1 MCKVALITDCFLLLL
16 LCQMIPILNG
26 GIILDCHPDP
36 MATME
41 QCHSRGCVWQASSEP
56 NVPWCR
62 FFDNPQDPHFA
73 GYEIT
78 SNDHFTETVSPY
90 FVANLKRKP
99 TPTLFGDDFHQAL
112 MKVESLSD
120 SIISITFTSNHSVDA
135 AGHHVHHVHLDTA
148 LNNFRQAVL
157 NKAPVDPLYRLYL
170 DQDPF
175 GFAIVRN
182 KTGRVLVDSRNLP
195 GFTLAEQYSQL
206 TFKVPSED
214 LYGLGENVHEQLKHN
229 FQWRRWTMMAR
240 DHPPEGG
247 PSNLYGVHPFY
258 LCMEDEEGNA
268 HGVFI
273 FNTHAMDVTLQP
285 DPSVVT
291 FRTIGGS
298 LQLFVMLGPTPAQVV
313 SQYLTLVGNPNFPP
327 YWSLGFHLSRFGY
340 KNLTMLAEVVERNRN
355 ANIPQDGQ
363 FLDIDYMKNRMD
375 FVVDDDNFKNLNNFV
390 DQLHQQY
397 QMKLIPIID
406 PGIPSQPEQPY
417 EPVEHGLKMD
427 IFIKDA
433 NTGQPLEGIVWPGKT
448 YWPDFTN
455 PDTVTYWT
463 YFLKRFH
470 KTVSFDGIWIDMNEP
485 ANFVDGSTSGCTQNK
500 LNQPPYN
507 PVAGNILEKTI
518 CMDADQYLGKHYH
531 LHNIYGLSESIVT
544 HTALSNI
551 IPGKRPFILSRS
563 TFSGSGQFANHW
575 SGDNWSQ
582 WSHMRWSI
590 INMLEFQLFG
600 IPMTGSDICGFNG
613 NADEELC
620 LRWSQL
626 GAFYPFSRNHNT
638 DNSDVDQDPA
648 SWSPETTAAIRKVLL
663 LRYSLLPYLYT
674 LFFWA
679 HFVGATVVRPLFF
692 EYPADKTARTIDDQF
707 LWGSSL
713 MIVPILEPYSTLR
726 EAYFPAGRW
735 YNLTSLEEVEIESE
749 YRNRTVYI
757 GKQNIGLFFKGGSI
771 IPWQIPVN
779 NTHWSRQ
786 NPINLLICLDEEQ
799 RAVGNLFWDDGEAY
813 DSVVE
818 NKHTLVDLKFEET
831 RKFQLTAV
839 HYYTEL
845 TVDKVVVLGLQGGLP
860 AGATLDGQ
868 RLPSKHFQ
876 IDPDKT
882 ILSLLHLNI
891 TFSASSF
898 VHLIELECYLP
909 LKAAKPEVSEH
920 SRFHFLFSNKSSA
933 TMTAN
938 CSLDDIDLNAL
949 RDPAGIFDL
958 IEVVG
963 NGTYGQVYKDEEEE
977 IKLEINVLK
986 KYSHHRNIAT
996 YYGAFIKKQPSSTGK
1011 GDQLW
1016 LVMEYCGTKGLSLKE
1031 EWIAY
1036 VCREILRGLAH
1047 LHANKVIH
1055 RDIKGQNVLLTDNAE
1070 VKLVDFGVS
1079 AQLDRT
1085 VGRRNTFIGTPY
1097 WMAPEVIACDENP
1110 DATYDSRSDLWSL
1123 GITSLEMAE
1132 GQPPLCDMH
1141 PMRALFLIPRN
1152 APPRLRST
1160 KRWSKKFH
1168 SFVET
1173 VLVKDYH
1180 QRPYTEQLLRHPFI
1194 RDLPT
1199 ERQVRIAIKDHLDR
1213 HRRLTRRDH
1222 TEYEYSGS
1230 EEEEEEE
1237 DQSRAEINERSSKGS
1252 DGPPTSVLPVQ
1263 DDNTLRKNFLK
1274 LQEGRSL
1281 FESPAP
1287 QSVKRQPRPTAGVA
1301 RLGAAATRAL
1311 APKSRHAHQYVAPNF
1326 KYTKYG
1332 PSPEQQDVNKH
1343 HMQVKH
1349 RPLSQH
1355 SHHHDNVAAAAKV
1368 RYRQSAGGK
1377 CGNSSRD
1384 VERRSDRPRSH
1395 RHPSP
1400 PSMSPKLLLFS
1411 NFEMNNVLYNLGSAV
1426 GVGSVLAQNLQRKHS
1441 APVLNRRP
1449 EDLDQ
1454 LAAELSQMGNIK
1466 SVVNKGKSTAMNSES
1481 PPVPPPRD
1489 ASISS
1494 SALLQESSK
1503 EMEINGNDD
1512 DLATVT
1518 ASEPKFD
1525 DIGQRTAFASSPQ
1538 FGSSSSSGGELDS
1551 AERAQAL
1558 SRRSSTV
1565 LPDLLPKNKVS
1576 SNVTQGNSNE
1586 ALSTSSTPPPPNAL
1600 QKKEKSFIVFGFG
1613 SGAAGVGAGGS
1624 TVERPTRTQREIADV
1639 NVNVNPASSQSE
1651 NSVPEIRKYK
1661 KKFSSE
1667 VLCAALWGVNLL
1679 IGTDSGLVLLD
1690 RSGQGKVYH
1699 LINRRRFDQM
1709 TVLEGQNI
1717 LVTISGKK
1725 RRIRVYYLSWLKQ
1738 KILRSEGS
1746 FGQLTHQPL
1755 IVDLTVEE
1763 NARLKVLYGSSEGFH
1778 AIDLDSASIYDIHV
1792 PTHVQGFIVPH
1803 CIVILPNTNG
1813 MQLLLCYDNE
1823 GVYVN
1828 TYGKMTK
1835 NVVLQWGEMPT
1846 SVAYISTGQIMGWGN
1861 KAIEIRSV
1869 ETGHLDGVF
1878 MHKKAQKLKFLC
1890 DRNDKVFFSSAK
1902 GGGSCQIYFMT
1913 LNKPGMPNW

>member
-16 LCQMIPILNG
+16 LCQTIPILNG

-78 SNDHFTETVSPY
+78 SNDHFTETVAPY

-135 AGHHVHHVHLDTA
+135 AGHHVHHVHLNTA

-182 KTGRVLVDSRNLP
+182 KTGRVLIDSRNLP

-206 TFKVPSED
+206 AFKVPSED

-229 FQWRRWTMMAR
+229 FQWRRWTMMAS
-240 DHPPEGG
+240 DHPPEGS

-291 FRTIGGS
+291 FRTIGGP

-507 PVAGNILEKTI
+507 PTAGNILEKTI

-735 YNLTSLEEVEIESE
+735 YNLTSLEEVEIGSE

-779 NTHWSRQ
+779 NTHWSRR

-868 RLPSKHFQ
+868 RLPSKHFH
-876 IDPDKT
+876 IDKT

-1332 PSPEQQDVNKH
+1332 PSPEQQDLNKH

-1613 SGAAGVGAGGS
+1613 SGAAGVGAGGT

>member
-1 MCKVALITDCFLLLL
+1 MCKLDDCFVLLLL
-16 LCQMIPILNG
+16 FQTVHILNA
-26 GIILDCHPDP
+26 IILDCHPDP

-41 QCHSRGCVWQASSEP
+41 RCQSRGCVWQASTEP
-56 NVPWCR
+56 DVPWCR
-62 FFDNPQDPHFA
+62 FFDNPKDPHFA

-78 SNDHFTETVSPY
+78 SNKHFIEAVAPF
-90 FVANLKRKP
+90 FVANLKRKT
-99 TPTLFGDDFHQAL
+99 TPTLF
-112 MKVESLSD
+112 
-120 SIISITFTSNHSVDA
+120 
-135 AGHHVHHVHLDTA
+135 
-148 LNNFRQAVL
+148 
-157 NKAPVDPLYRLYL
+157 
-170 DQDPF
+170 
-175 GFAIVRN
+175 
-182 KTGRVLVDSRNLP
+182 
-195 GFTLAEQYSQL
+195 
-206 TFKVPSED
+206 
-214 LYGLGENVHEQLKHN
+214 
-229 FQWRRWTMMAR
+229 
-240 DHPPEGG
+240 
-247 PSNLYGVHPFY
+247 
-258 LCMEDEEGNA
+258 
-268 HGVFI
+268 
-273 FNTHAMDVTLQP
+273 
-285 DPSVVT
+285 
-291 FRTIGGS
+291 
-298 LQLFVMLGPTPAQVV
+298 
-313 SQYLTLVGNPNFPP
+313 
-327 YWSLGFHLSRFGY
+327 
-340 KNLTMLAEVVERNRN
+340 
-355 ANIPQDGQ
+355 
-363 FLDIDYMKNRMD
+363 
-375 FVVDDDNFKNLNNFV
+375 
-390 DQLHQQY
+390 
-397 QMKLIPIID
+397 
-406 PGIPSQPEQPY
+406 
-417 EPVEHGLKMD
+417 
-427 IFIKDA
+427 
-433 NTGQPLEGIVWPGKT
+433 
-448 YWPDFTN
+448 
-455 PDTVTYWT
+455 
-463 YFLKRFH
+463 
-470 KTVSFDGIWIDMNEP
+470 
-485 ANFVDGSTSGCTQNK
+485 
-500 LNQPPYN
+500 
-507 PVAGNILEKTI
+507 
-518 CMDADQYLGKHYH
+518 
-531 LHNIYGLSESIVT
+531 
-544 HTALSNI
+544 
-551 IPGKRPFILSRS
+551 
-563 TFSGSGQFANHW
+563 GSGQFANHW

-638 DNSDVDQDPA
+638 DDSDVAQDPA

-692 EYPADKTARTIDDQF
+692 EYPTDKTARTVDDQF

-713 MIVPILEPYSTLR
+713 MIVPILEPHSTLR

-735 YNLTSLEEVEIESE
+735 YNLTSLKEVELNRSQD
-749 YRNRTVYI
+749 RNQTVYI
-757 GKQNIGLFFKGGSI
+757 GKQNIGLFYKGGSI

-779 NTHWSRQ
+779 NTYWSRQ
-786 NPINLLICLDEEQ
+786 NAINLLICLDEEQ
-799 RAVGNLFWDDGEAY
+799 RATGSLFWDDGEAY
-813 DSVVE
+813 DSVLE

-831 RKFQLTAV
+831 RKLQLTAV
-839 HYYTEL
+839 NHYTAL

-860 AGATLDGQ
+860 AGATKDGQ

-876 IDPDKT
+876 IDTDKA
-882 ILSLLHLNI
+882 I
-891 TFSASSF
+891 
-898 VHLIELECYLP
+898 ECYLP

-920 SRFHFLFSNKSSA
+920 SRFHFSFSKSCT

-1016 LVMEYCGTKGLSLKE
+1016 LVMEYCGAGSVTDLVKCTKGLSLKE

-1230 EEEEEEE
+1230 EEEDEE
-1237 DQSRAEINERSSKGS
+1237 DQSRAELNERSSKGS
-1252 DGPPTSVLPVQ
+1252 DGPATSVLPVQ

-1274 LQEGRSL
+1274 LQEGRPL

-1332 PSPEQQDVNKH
+1332 PSPEQQDLNKH
-1343 HMQVKH
+1343 HLQVKH

-1377 CGNSSRD
+1377 CSNSSRD
-1384 VERRSDRPRSH
+1384 VERRSDRPHSH

-1400 PSMSPKLLLFS
+1400 PSNPNLQSDHSVGVFAKAVAQSPLATSFQQQQQHS
-1411 NFEMNNVLYNLGSAV
+1411 AVGHHHQHHHHQVQLGSAV

-1518 ASEPKFD
+1518 ASEPVRPLSECREGTLRASVSSGDMAPEKPLPPTPDASSPGDDDDGTLIIRRPGRDQSSGRSYHRSSHYKDKANNKANYPIISTKCLHVELNFKFD

-1551 AERAQAL
+1551 AERVQAL

-1576 SNVTQGNSNE
+1576 SNAVTQGNSNE

-1613 SGAAGVGAGGS
+1613 SGAAGVGGGGS

-1738 KILRSEGS
+1738 KILRSEGVEKRNGFVNVGDLQGAIHFKIVKYERIKFLVIGLESSIEIYAWAPKPYHKFMAFKS

-1846 SVAYISTGQIMGWGN
+1846 SVGNERDENSSISALFTAYCVLVFQAYISTGQIMGWGN